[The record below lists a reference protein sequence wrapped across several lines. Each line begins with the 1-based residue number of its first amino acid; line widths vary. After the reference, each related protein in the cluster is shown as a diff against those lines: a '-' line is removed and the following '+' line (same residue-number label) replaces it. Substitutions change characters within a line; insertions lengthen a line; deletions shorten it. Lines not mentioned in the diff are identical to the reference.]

1 MLDDIET
8 DGSRFFFSF
17 DFCLIIFR
25 IRLFIIYFV
34 LIYMIILFFISALSI
49 HSFLVHND
57 PFYIFSVSE
66 KVENV
71 DNSLNQQDDY
81 DKKKIK
87 VKTISSEKK
96 DENTELSDE
105 MSSDFSGN
113 SSNIDNLVDEELSDE
128 YEEIIFEDN
137 FDKEYWEGTEDNY
150 LEG

>member
-1 MLDDIET
+1 
-8 DGSRFFFSF
+8 
-17 DFCLIIFR
+17 
-25 IRLFIIYFV
+25 
-34 LIYMIILFFISALSI
+34 MIILFFISALSI

-57 PFYIFSVSE
+57 PFYIFSVDE
-66 KVENV
+66 KVENM
-71 DNSLNQQDDY
+71 DNSLNQQNDY

-128 YEEIIFEDN
+128 YEELSDEYEEIIFEDN

>member
-8 DGSRFFFSF
+8 DGSRFFSF

-49 HSFLVHND
+49 HSFLVHNN

>member
-1 MLDDIET
+1 
-8 DGSRFFFSF
+8 
-17 DFCLIIFR
+17 
-25 IRLFIIYFV
+25 
-34 LIYMIILFFISALSI
+34 MIILFFISALSI

-96 DENTELSDE
+96 DENTELSDG

-113 SSNIDNLVDEELSDE
+113 SSNINNLVDEDLSDE